1 MSTPDNFSVPSS
13 SSSTTSDDDD
23 YADGVGLADRELS
36 QTRRR
41 LLDLMNRMSNTGA
54 QKDIDLPQIAVI
66 GQQSAGKSS
75 LIESISGITLP
86 RASGTCTR
94 CPTECRLLY
103 SSAPWKCVVSLR
115 MADAHGK
122 LDMKQFGEA
131 IYDKSQV
138 EERLR
143 RAQRAILNP
152 KEPMGDFLVGA
163 DKDLLKNQLTFSSDC
178 VSLQIS
184 GPDVADLSF
193 CDLPGLIASVST
205 GGNQNDI
212 KLVESLVE
220 SYITK
225 PSCVILLTVA
235 CETDFE
241 NQGAYSLAKKH
252 DPKGKRTI
260 GVLTKPDRIASGDED
275 RWIAFIRNER
285 EPLENNWYCV
295 KQPSSV
301 ELGQR
306 ITWQQA
312 REKERNWFRTT
323 APWKDLETFYK
334 GYLQTANLVAR
345 LSSILS
351 DLIAKRLPDIQK
363 ELDAAIQDTA
373 QKIATLPKA
382 PSSNSL
388 HEISALLHSFT
399 VDLATHIQGIP
410 DEDGIIQ
417 TIRPEQEKFQREIRS
432 TAPDF
437 RPFERKHAGKRHL
450 EWPDFLSNDDG
461 EEDEPEELCEGS
473 RYLPD
478 DKNTIYIDELW
489 TRALHARTRE
499 LPGNFPFIVKA
510 SFIYTFIEKWHKPAK
525 ALCHAVHRLLSQHAA
540 KLVTRHFSTYGQGA
554 LEQRIQVY
562 AQDYLKKQLER
573 TEEKVDWLFSLEDL
587 PFTLNTH
594 YLADYNAKF
603 FAYYKGAR
611 QRASSG
617 DVMSKLQGFQNG
629 VRTNSMQ
636 YTTNSITNAIS
647 ALSAIG
653 IEGIKA
659 NDLAKLLPPDQM
671 EPALSIM
678 AEVRAYFQVAYKR
691 FTDIIPLA
699 IDHDLVR
706 GLNRDLLETLSDRL
720 GIYRPEGQELCE
732 RLAQENPQV
741 SEKRKELEKKMERLR
756 SASNELLNVR
766 F

>member
-1 MSTPDNFSVPSS
+1 MSTPEDFSVPSS

-23 YADGVGLADRELS
+23 YANGVGLADRELS
-36 QTRRR
+36 QTRRK

-122 LDMKQFGEA
+122 PDMKQFGDA

-152 KEPMGDFLVGA
+152 KEPMKDFLDGA
-163 DKDLLKNQLTFSSDC
+163 DKDLAKNQLTFSSDC

-260 GVLTKPDRIASGDED
+260 GVLTKPDRIAGGDED
-275 RWIAFIRNER
+275 RWMAFIRNER

-323 APWKDLETFYK
+323 APWKDLDTFYK

-363 ELDAAIQDTA
+363 EVDAAIQDTS
-373 QKIATLPKA
+373 QKISALPKA
-382 PSSNSL
+382 PSSNPL

-399 VDLATHIQGIP
+399 VDLASHIQGIP

-437 RPFERKHAGKRHL
+437 RPFERKHAGKRSL
-450 EWPDFLSNDDG
+450 ERPDFLSNDDG
-461 EEDEPEELCEGS
+461 EEDEPEGPVEGGVF
-473 RYLPD
+473 LPD
-478 DKNTIYIDELW
+478 DSNTVYIDELW

-510 SFIYTFIEKWHKPAK
+510 SFIYTFIEKWKGPAK
-525 ALCHAVHRLLSQHAA
+525 VLCHAVHRILSEHAER
-540 KLVTRHFSTYGQGA
+540 LVSRHFSSYGQGA
-554 LEQRIQVY
+554 LEQRIQLFV
-562 AQDYLKKQLER
+562 QDYLKLQLQR
-573 TEEKVDWLFSLEDL
+573 TEEKVDWLYSLEDL

-617 DVMSKLQGFQNG
+617 DVISKLQGFQNG
-629 VRTNSMQ
+629 VRTTSVQ
-636 YTTNSITNAIS
+636 YTTANITNAIS

-659 NDLAKLLPPDQM
+659 NDLSKLLPPDQM

-720 GIYRPEGQELCE
+720 GIYRPEGKELCE
-732 RLAQENPQV
+732 RLALENPQV